1 MDNFAEQLVKKEPT
15 GADKIKKMTYLVGG
29 IAVTLILA
37 ALGIIFLGRGIITF
51 ILLVTAAAS
60 GYGTFFLFR
69 STKVEY
75 EYTFTNGDLD
85 IDKIIAQTKRK
96 EMLTIQVSKFTN
108 FGKYDEKTPEE
119 TSDMTVILATDNI
132 ASHEFYADFPHEEY
146 GSARLVFSPNEKMLS
161 NIKKNLHPSI
171 KNKVSREVQTSYISN
186 MWDEI

>member
-15 GADKIKKMTYLVGG
+15 GADKLKKTAYLFGG
-29 IAVTLILA
+29 TALTLILA
-37 ALGIIFLGRGIITF
+37 ALGIVFLGRGLITF
-51 ILLVTAAAS
+51 IFLVAAATS

-85 IDKIIAQTKRK
+85 IDKIIAQSKRK

-108 FGKYDEKTPEE
+108 FGRYNDSAPEE
-119 TSDMTVILATDNI
+119 TADMTVIMATDNI

-146 GSARLVFSPNEKMLS
+146 GNARLVFSPDEKMLS
-161 NIKKNLHPSI
+161 NIKRSLHPSI
-171 KNKVSREVQTSYISN
+171 RNKVAQELQDNYISN
-186 MWDEI
+186 MGDDL